1 MRIDSAKLFEGSKFT
16 NLTVDSGAS
25 FPLSPDLGELFL
37 NTTDNDLYYYNG
49 TTWVK
54 PSGGGGGLGAQI
66 HFGEDPPVDPE
77 EFPFWWN
84 TQYAALLLWYQDV
97 DSSQWVEIIGGN
109 VVSGSTVMV
118 NPVSPEE
125 GDIRIIGTV
134 ISIYADGA
142 WRQVFPAVYS

>member
-37 NTTDNDLYYYNG
+37 NTTDNNLYYYNG
-49 TTWVK
+49 TAWVN
-54 PSGGGGGLGAQI
+54 PTDGLGAQI
-66 HFGEDPPVDPE
+66 HIGDDPPAIPMD
-77 EFPFWWN
+77 FPLWWN
-84 TQYAALLLWYQDV
+84 TQYAALLFWYQDV
-97 DSSQWVEIIGGN
+97 DSDQWIEIIGGN
-109 VVSGSTVMV
+109 VVSAGGGSTVMV
-118 NPVSPEE
+118 NPTSPEE

>member
-37 NTTDNDLYYYNG
+37 NTNDNSLYYYDG

-54 PSGGGGGLGAQI
+54 LNGSLGEQI
-66 HFGEDPPVDPE
+66 HFGEDPPDVPAD
-77 EFPFWWN
+77 FPLWWN

-97 DSSQWVEIIGGN
+97 DSDQWIEIIG
-109 VVSGSTVMV
+109 VIAVTSTIGDSVEV
-118 NPVSPEE
+118 NPVSPSE